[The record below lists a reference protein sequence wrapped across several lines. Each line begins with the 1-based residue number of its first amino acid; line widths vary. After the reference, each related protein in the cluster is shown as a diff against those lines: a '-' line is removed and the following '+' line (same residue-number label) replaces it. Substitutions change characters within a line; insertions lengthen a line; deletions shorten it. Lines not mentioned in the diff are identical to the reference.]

1 MSNFEFRNDKVYKKG
16 SSNQLGYVRGDKIY
30 PKTYSNQIG
39 YIRGDK
45 IYPKTSSNSLSTTV
59 KDIIK
64 DFKGSDKLKDVMIA
78 AAYHF
83 LCKNIF

>member
-1 MSNFEFRNDKVYKKG
+1 MANFEFRNDKVYKKG
-16 SSNQLGYVRGDKIY
+16 SGNQLGYFRGDKIYLGSSGNQLGYVRGDKIY
-30 PKTYSNQIG
+30 LG
-39 YIRGDK
+39 YGGSTTR
-45 IYPKTSSNSLSTTV
+45 TTV

-64 DFKGSDKLKDVMIA
+64 DFKDSDILKDVMIV